1 LTVASPVRGQSAEFN
16 QIQTA
21 LKRMAPAPTAEEI
34 ARSRRPET
42 AGRYPDDARMEG
54 TVQPPSTRYR
64 TVDAGGLFQVS
75 VPSNWKEFR
84 DGSSVTFAPDGAYGN
99 VQGQSVF
106 THGAIV
112 GMAQASSRDLARESD
127 RFVSGIL
134 DGNAYLNVNSRYQRL
149 RIDGY
154 EALRIR
160 LTGTSPVTKRTEI
173 VDVYTALT
181 ERDALFTV
189 IQVVP
194 SNDQR
199 AYSAAFNQMVRTA
212 RVS

>member
-1 LTVASPVRGQSAEFN
+1 
-16 QIQTA
+16 
-21 LKRMAPAPTAEEI
+21 M
-34 ARSRRPET
+34 
-42 AGRYPDDARMEG
+42 
-54 TVQPPSTRYR
+54 
-64 TVDAGGLFQVS
+64 
-75 VPSNWKEFR
+75 
-84 DGSSVTFAPDGAYGN
+84 
-99 VQGQSVF
+99 QGQSVF

-112 GMAQASSRDLARESD
+112 GMAQASSRDLVRESD

-181 ERDALFTV
+181 ERDELFTV

-212 RVS
+212 RVNLKRGKTEMKRLRFMFAAAGVLVGIRRLYKMWRKNADDHVVDEASQESFPASDPPAWNSR